1 MPRSSPLALTLS
13 LLLGLL
19 AALAC
24 DRTWD
29 FECTAVWE
37 KRDGTELSREVKL
50 YPQMDDENAATARCK
65 DEMLAKPP
73 KGAKAATC
81 HCVGKE

>member
-1 MPRSSPLALTLS
+1 VLLAS
-13 LLLGLL
+13 IFGLL
-19 AALAC
+19 AGLAC
-24 DRTWD
+24 DRKWD

-50 YPQMDDENAATARCK
+50 FPQMADENAATQACK
-65 DEMLAKPP
+65 EELLGKPP